1 MEKPWFKNYPE
12 HLPRELDTSKYD
24 SLLDMFDNAV

>member
-12 HLPRELDTSKYD
+12 HLPRELDTLKIRFFVGY
-24 SLLDMFDNAV
+24 V